1 MVAKQ
6 LSVFIENRQG
16 RLGEV
21 LNVLKQNNVNI
32 LSLSLADTTEYGL
45 LRLIVNN
52 PELGKEKLTE
62 DGFSTILTDVLVLKI
77 SHQSGSLQQLL
88 QILSDNDVN
97 IEYMYGLS
105 IDGEEASV
113 VLKTSDIIKA
123 EEVLSKQGV
132 KKNALLSTVL
142 LIVCLSTPLI

>member
-1 MVAKQ
+1 MLAKQ

-52 PELGKEKLTE
+52 PELGKEKLAE
-62 DGFSTILTDVLVLKI
+62 DGFSTILTDVIVLKI
-77 SHQSGSLQQLL
+77 SHQSGSLQGLL
-88 QILSDNDVN
+88 SILSQNDVN

-105 IDGEEASV
+105 IDGEKASV
-113 VLKTSDIIKA
+113 VLKPSNIAKA
-123 EEVLSKQGV
+123 EEVLESQGI
-132 KKNALLSTVL
+132 KTLSTKDIASL
-142 LIVCLSTPLI
+142 

>member
-1 MVAKQ
+1 MYTKQ

-21 LNVLKQNNVNI
+21 LQVLRENEVNI

-52 PELGKEKLTE
+52 PVLGREKLASN
-62 DGFSTILTDVLVLKI
+62 GFSTMLTDVLVIKI
-77 SHQSGSLQQLL
+77 PHQAGSLQKLL
-88 QILSDNDVN
+88 EVLSQKGIN

-105 IDGEEASV
+105 IEGAEASV
-113 VLKTSDIIKA
+113 VVKASNLEDALKVINQI
-123 EEVLSKQGV
+123 GV
-132 KKNALLSTVL
+132 DTLTTEDLMNK
-142 LIVCLSTPLI
+142 